1 MAAEG
6 PRSPPAKA
14 YKEVFQERFPS
25 AIPRARA
32 AGGSGPGSRRAARP
46 LGGERAVDYSKWY
59 ISETPPGGKARLRGA
74 RGGRLW
80 WTALSR
86 HEIIYARDW
95 RGSRRFPHVR
105 PQAKPRRFW
114 SMARPPGEKTLDK
127 LGLPPYATPSMR
139 SPLSPEMLNRGATV
153 QVWTERGD
161 PLNAGQEEG
170 CQEGDQEEEVSAP
183 GKKGGWRITP
193 HFFLVGELTA
203 SIAGRAL
210 RTA

>member
-1 MAAEG
+1 MA
-6 PRSPPAKA
+6 PP
-14 YKEVFQERFPS
+14 
-25 AIPRARA
+25 RA
-32 AGGSGPGSRRAARP
+32 AGRAGRRQRACLFQIVYRDDV
-46 LGGERAVDYSKWY
+46 LGGK
-59 ISETPPGGKARLRGA
+59 PRLHGLRD
-74 RGGRLW
+74 GRLW

-86 HEIIYARDW
+86 DEIANDRNW
-95 RGSRRFPHVR
+95 RGSARFPHLR
-105 PQAKPRRFW
+105 PQAKPRCLW
-114 SMARPPGEKTLDK
+114 SMERPPREKTLDK
-127 LGLPPYATPSMR
+127 AESPPYATPSMR

-153 QVWTERGD
+153 PLWTERGD

-193 HFFLVGELTA
+193 RFSLVRDLTA